1 MPLTARIDW
10 IVPFCDL
17 DPLEICWHGNYA
29 RYFEIARTALLQH
42 IDYDCPMMRASGYS
56 WPVIEL
62 LIRYAKPLVYQQH
75 IHVDAR
81 LVEWENRLK
90 IGYEILDAATGKRLT
105 RGHTVQVAVDM
116 RTREM
121 CFASP
126 DVLCEKLKGH
136 L

>member
-1 MPLTARIDW
+1 MSLTARIDW

-17 DPLEICWHGNYA
+17 DPLEICWHGNYV
-29 RYFEIARTALLQH
+29 RYFEIARTALLQR
-42 IDYDCPMMRASGYS
+42 IDYDCPQMRASGYG
-56 WPVIEL
+56 WPIIEL
-62 LIRYAKPLVYQQH
+62 LIRYAQPLVYQQH

-105 RGHTVQVAVDM
+105 RGHTIQVAVEM
-116 RTREM
+116 QTGEM
-121 CFASP
+121 CFVSP
-126 DVLCEKLKGH
+126 DVLREKLKDH